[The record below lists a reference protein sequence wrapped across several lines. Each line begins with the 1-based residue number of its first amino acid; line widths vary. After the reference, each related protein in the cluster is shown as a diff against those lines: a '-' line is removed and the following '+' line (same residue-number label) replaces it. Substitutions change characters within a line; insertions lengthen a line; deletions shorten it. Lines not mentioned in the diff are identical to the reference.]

1 MCTFNT
7 VLETEIINMYIVNQQ
22 INTVMIKCIYLKI
35 HKGCITCIR

>member
-7 VLETEIINMYIVNQQ
+7 VLKTEIINMYIVNQQ
-22 INTVMIKCIYLKI
+22 INTEMITCIYLKI